1 MSTIHGYRDLI
12 AWQKAMD
19 LADGVW
25 DLADAIHRPQ
35 TFALV
40 DQMRRASVSVPSNL
54 AEGHGRRSRRE
65 YVRFV
70 SIANGSLRELETH
83 LLLIQRRK
91 LAPDAELQP
100 LFAVADQ
107 VGRLLTG
114 LHRRLSGMSPPN

>member
-1 MSTIHGYRDLI
+1 MSTIRGYRDLI

-25 DLADAIHRPQ
+25 DLADALQRPQ

-40 DQMRRASVSVPSNL
+40 DQIRRASVSVPANL

-114 LHRRLSGMSPPN
+114 LHRRLSGMNPPN